1 MIDFHNHVVH
11 NIDDG
16 AKDLQTSIEMIKKAS
31 SMGISSIV
39 NTVHYNHP
47 LMKYKFPDFNF
58 IDNQIDKIN
67 SSLKDEKINMKIYS
81 SAEVYFDSKILDFI
95 DNKNIIIGQK
105 YMLIEFDFNILPKN
119 YEHILFELQL
129 NGITPIIAHPER
141 YRFVHNDYSIIK
153 KWIDKDY
160 KLQVNCGSLLKRFG
174 NQSYYSATKILEN
187 GNAHLIGSDAH
198 NNNRRNF
205 CIKDAISLIKN
216 NFNNGSDKVLI
227 DNAYNL
233 LKGEILDECPSLIS
247 KKPSIIKKIKN
258 WLIMKNYYKVS

>member
-31 SMGISSIV
+31 SMGINSIV

-58 IDNQIDKIN
+58 IDNQIDEIN
-67 SSLKDEKINMKIYS
+67 SSLKDEKINMKIYG
-81 SAEVYFDSKILDFI
+81 SAEVYFDSKILNFI

-129 NGITPIIAHPER
+129 NGITPIVL
-141 YRFVHNDYSIIK
+141 F
-153 KWIDKDY
+153 DKIPHT
-160 KLQVNCGSLLKRFG
+160 KL
-174 NQSYYSATKILEN
+174 
-187 GNAHLIGSDAH
+187 
-198 NNNRRNF
+198 
-205 CIKDAISLIKN
+205 
-216 NFNNGSDKVLI
+216 
-227 DNAYNL
+227 
-233 LKGEILDECPSLIS
+233 
-247 KKPSIIKKIKN
+247 
-258 WLIMKNYYKVS
+258 